1 MPQGASTKNAGFAC
15 FGSLSELLKDLNQ
28 HTEEEVLELATLRW
42 EGLKEL
48 RARVGDHALDFQ
60 MYGGHEIFMKSNP
73 DFYEACLENIPRI
86 NKVLKPY
93 FKEEVYAVRENVFGF
108 HNVQDYYITNA
119 FEGQLDTG
127 RMMDSLLKQAY
138 AANIKIFNSVW
149 VDTFDDLGDR
159 VVIHTNVYEFSSKKL
174 FIATNG
180 FAAELGV
187 EDVLPARAQV
197 LITKPIENLAVKGT
211 FHIEEGFYYFRNID
225 NRILFGGGRNLDI
238 PGETTTDFSQTALIQ
253 NRLEQILRS
262 VILPNIHFDIEHRWS
277 GIMGVG
283 HEKRPIVKKVSTNV
297 FCGVRLGGMG
307 VAIGTRIGN
316 QLAALE
322 K

>member
-1 MPQGASTKNAGFAC
+1 
-15 FGSLSELLKDLNQ
+15 
-28 HTEEEVLELATLRW
+28 
-42 EGLKEL
+42 
-48 RARVGDHALDFQ
+48 
-60 MYGGHEIFMKSNP
+60 
-73 DFYEACLENIPRI
+73 
-86 NKVLKPY
+86 
-93 FKEEVYAVRENVFGF
+93 
-108 HNVQDYYITNA
+108 
-119 FEGQLDTG
+119 
-127 RMMDSLLKQAY
+127 MMDSLLKQAY